1 MKKVRSN
8 KRAADKIAKILLA
21 QNEGVSPEVRE
32 KRFLALQQIANRAR
46 RAKSEDTHSTLANPA
61 KSHSH
66 V

>member
-1 MKKVRSN
+1 VKKVRSN

-32 KRFLALQQIANRAR
+32 KRFLALQQIANRVP